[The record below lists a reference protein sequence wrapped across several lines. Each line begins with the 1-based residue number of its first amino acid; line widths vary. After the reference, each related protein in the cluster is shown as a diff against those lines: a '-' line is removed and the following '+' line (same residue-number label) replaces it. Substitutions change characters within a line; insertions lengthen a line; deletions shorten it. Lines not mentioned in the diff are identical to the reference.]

1 MNAPAALSHLVP
13 EIHQR
18 EVPAA
23 LIAALKARFGDNC
36 STAMAVRETHGRDE
50 SSFQAPPPAAVVF
63 AESTQDVADAVQA
76 GQPVQRSGDP
86 VRCRLLAGRPSAGG
100 ARRHQRGRQPHEQ
113 GAVRQ
118 CRGSHGDGAAGRDAQ
133 AAQRRGQEHRPV
145 LPDRPWRRRVH
156 RRHECHARQRNQRRP
171 LRHHAR
177 ERAQPGS
184 GDGRRRSDTH
194 RQPGQE
200 IRRRL

>member
-23 LIAALKARFGDNC
+23 LIDALKARFGANC
-36 STAMAVRETHGRDE
+36 STAMAVRETPRSRRVFVPGATAGRGCLRRKH
-50 SSFQAPPPAAVVF
+50 AGRGRCG
-63 AESTQDVADAVQA
+63 QA
-76 GQPVQRSGDP
+76 GQPVRRSGDP
-86 VRCRLLAGRPSAGG
+86 VRCRLLAGGPSAGG

-156 RRHECHARQRNQRRP
+156 RRHERHARQRNQRRA

-184 GDGRRRSDTH
+184 GHGRRRGDTH